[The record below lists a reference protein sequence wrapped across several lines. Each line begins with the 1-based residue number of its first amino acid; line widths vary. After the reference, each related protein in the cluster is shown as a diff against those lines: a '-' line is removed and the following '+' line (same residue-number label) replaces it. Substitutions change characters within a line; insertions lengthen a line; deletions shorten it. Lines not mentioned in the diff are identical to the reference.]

1 MDRLQALF
9 RILSGKTTSAGGT
22 GAPDP
27 APRSGGMGC
36 DSEGSG
42 FRPIPKKLSSVERE
56 AGEALNYPRD
66 PDAVL
71 RRVKSRSGEEALAVC
86 ISGLTDEARLDEFV
100 LQPILRSGLPLTP
113 VAVMQGVIEVGEV
126 RREADFNAALDAV
139 RRGSAAL
146 FFQGADSCLI
156 LGLHGFERRQVGE
169 AKNEQTVLGPKEC
182 FTECIKTDVALI
194 RRHIASA
201 ELVVE
206 QAPVRNISG
215 TRAVLVYHFSAAK
228 PEVVEKLREKLKEM
242 PPAVYLTG
250 GTAEQMLFGNSLSP
264 MPRVLL
270 TERPDR
276 AASHILSGRI
286 VLLIDGS
293 PEAVILPIT
302 LFSLMNSPEDVYM
315 NRAVGSL
322 LRVIRYLGA
331 LLSVL
336 MPGYFL
342 SLALYHQGI
351 LSTEVLS
358 TVVAS
363 RRMVFEPIGAELIL
377 LLIIFQLIREAGQR
391 VPGSIGQA
399 IGIIGGLIMGQAAVS
414 AHLASSVV
422 LIIVA
427 ASGLGNFCIPDYRT
441 QLAASYIR
449 LAFVLSAWLGGLLGM
464 TSALIVMLARLASIE
479 SFGMP
484 YLAPLSPKRRAARP
498 ALFRGPITGGAIGR
512 ASGKSEDVM

>member
-1 MDRLQALF
+1 
-9 RILSGKTTSAGGT
+9 
-22 GAPDP
+22 
-27 APRSGGMGC
+27 
-36 DSEGSG
+36 
-42 FRPIPKKLSSVERE
+42 
-56 AGEALNYPRD
+56 
-66 PDAVL
+66 
-71 RRVKSRSGEEALAVC
+71 
-86 ISGLTDEARLDEFV
+86 
-100 LQPILRSGLPLTP
+100 
-113 VAVMQGVIEVGEV
+113 
-126 RREADFNAALDAV
+126 
-139 RRGSAAL
+139 
-146 FFQGADSCLI
+146 
-156 LGLHGFERRQVGE
+156 
-169 AKNEQTVLGPKEC
+169 
-182 FTECIKTDVALI
+182 
-194 RRHIASA
+194 
-201 ELVVE
+201 
-206 QAPVRNISG
+206 
-215 TRAVLVYHFSAAK
+215 
-228 PEVVEKLREKLKEM
+228 
-242 PPAVYLTG
+242 
-250 GTAEQMLFGNSLSP
+250 
-264 MPRVLL
+264 
-270 TERPDR
+270 
-276 AASHILSGRI
+276 
-286 VLLIDGS
+286 
-293 PEAVILPIT
+293 
-302 LFSLMNSPEDVYM
+302 
-315 NRAVGSL
+315 
-322 LRVIRYLGA
+322 
-331 LLSVL
+331 
-336 MPGYFL
+336 

-449 LAFVLSAWLGGLLGM
+449 LAFVVSAWLGGLLGM

>member
-1 MDRLQALF
+1 
-9 RILSGKTTSAGGT
+9 
-22 GAPDP
+22 
-27 APRSGGMGC
+27 
-36 DSEGSG
+36 
-42 FRPIPKKLSSVERE
+42 
-56 AGEALNYPRD
+56 
-66 PDAVL
+66 
-71 RRVKSRSGEEALAVC
+71 
-86 ISGLTDEARLDEFV
+86 
-100 LQPILRSGLPLTP
+100 
-113 VAVMQGVIEVGEV
+113 
-126 RREADFNAALDAV
+126 
-139 RRGSAAL
+139 
-146 FFQGADSCLI
+146 
-156 LGLHGFERRQVGE
+156 
-169 AKNEQTVLGPKEC
+169 TVLGPKEC

-206 QAPVRNISG
+206 QAPLSNISG

-228 PEVVEKLREKLKEM
+228 PAVVEKLREKLKEM

-449 LAFVLSAWLGGLLGM
+449 LAFVVSAWLGGLLGM